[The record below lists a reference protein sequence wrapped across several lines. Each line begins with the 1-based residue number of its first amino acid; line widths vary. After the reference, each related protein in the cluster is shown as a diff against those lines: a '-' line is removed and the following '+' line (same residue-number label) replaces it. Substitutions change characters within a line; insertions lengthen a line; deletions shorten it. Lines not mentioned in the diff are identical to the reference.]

1 MPAGRTRTALMAVA
15 VALVAI
21 PGAFLAHYAIARAGS
36 PTLGALV
43 ATFPL
48 AAIAFFALR
57 RPGAGGPRTWIAL
70 AAGALALYVLW
81 GAVESHFQTLY
92 FLEHAGTNLLLGIMF
107 GRTLSGSAE
116 PLCTRFARIV
126 HGSLTPDVARYS
138 RQVTVAW
145 TVFFL
150 GLTIASCTLYL
161 GGFLAAWSVLANFLT
176 LPLVALMFV
185 VEFAVRRRVVK
196 QVNPGHILDGITA
209 FWRHSDTTRFQAPN

>member
-1 MPAGRTRTALMAVA
+1 MTPVGRTRAALLA
-15 VALVAI
+15 VALVAV
-21 PGAFLAHYAIARAGS
+21 PGALLAHYAIARAES

-70 AAGALALYVLW
+70 AAGALALYFLW

-107 GRTLSGSAE
+107 GRTLAGSSE

-126 HGSLTPDVARYS
+126 HGTLTPELVRYS

-150 GLTIASCTLYL
+150 VITLASCALYL
-161 GGFLAAWSVLANFLT
+161 GGLLAAWSVLANFLT
-176 LPLVALMFV
+176 LPLVALMFI
-185 VEFAVRRRVVK
+185 VEYAVRRRVVK
-196 QVNPGHILDGITA
+196 QGSPGHILDGIAA

>member
-1 MPAGRTRTALMAVA
+1 MTPTGRTRAALVA
-15 VALVAI
+15 VALVAV
-21 PGAFLAHYAIARAGS
+21 PSAFLAHYAIARAGS

-48 AAIAFFALR
+48 AVIAFFALR

-70 AAGALALYVLW
+70 AAGALGLYLLW

-92 FLEHAGTNLLLGIMF
+92 FLEHAGTNLLLAIMF
-107 GRTLSGSAE
+107 GRTLSGTAE

-126 HGSLTPDVARYS
+126 HGTLTPELAHYS

-150 GLTIASCTLYL
+150 VVTLASCALYL
-161 GGFLAAWSVLANFLT
+161 GGFMAAWSVLANFLT
-176 LPLVALMFV
+176 LPLVALMFI
-185 VEFAVRRRVVK
+185 VEYAVRRRVVK
-196 QVNPGHILDGITA
+196 QGSPGHILDGIA
-209 FWRHSDTTRFQAPN
+209 VFWRHSDTTRFQAPN